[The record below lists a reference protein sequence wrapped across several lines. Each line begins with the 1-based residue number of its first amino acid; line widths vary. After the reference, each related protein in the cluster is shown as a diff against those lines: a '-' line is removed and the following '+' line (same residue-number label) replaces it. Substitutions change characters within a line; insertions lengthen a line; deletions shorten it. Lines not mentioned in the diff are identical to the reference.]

1 MRELKRREVTA
12 NFLSLAL
19 TLGAAFF
26 FLALLIFL
34 LSGEPRRALQYLF
47 IGPFSNP
54 YYFGNWIN
62 ASVPLILTGL
72 GAAVAFQASL
82 FNLGGEGQV
91 YVGGLSVYLLSL
103 VIAPGA
109 GVFALPLLIGG
120 AALAG
125 AAVAGL
131 SGFFKMRWRTDE
143 LISSFLISSALILIV
158 DQLITG
164 PFKDP
169 HTNLMATP
177 VLPRGLSLGRI
188 FPPSSLNGS
197 LFIALALA
205 VLLFFYLYRTHQGYE
220 TRLCGVNREFARYG
234 GIPVNRYFLL
244 PLLYSGAL
252 HGLAGAL
259 AVTGTYGKVLKGF
272 SAGMGWNGIAVALIA
287 RNHPLWVIPAALF
300 FAFLESGAKIAM
312 IHTDITLEVSTVAQA
327 VVFFLITSRWIREY
341 FLYGT
346 GRQT

>member
-1 MRELKRREVTA
+1 MRWV
-12 NFLSLAL
+12 
-19 TLGAAFF
+19 F
-26 FLALLIFL
+26 FLAK
-34 LSGEPRRALQYLF
+34 GHPE
-47 IGPFSNP
+47 
-54 YYFGNWIN
+54 
-62 ASVPLILTGL
+62 V
-72 GAAVAFQASL
+72 
-82 FNLGGEGQV
+82 
-91 YVGGLSVYLLSL
+91 
-103 VIAPGA
+103 
-109 GVFALPLLIGG
+109 
-120 AALAG
+120 G

-131 SGFFKMRWRTDE
+131 SGFFKMMWRTDE

-177 VLPRGLSLGRI
+177 VLPHGGGLGRI
-188 FPPSSLNGS
+188 FPPSALNGS
-197 LFIALALA
+197 LFIALVLA
-205 VLLFFYLYRTHQGYE
+205 VLLYLYLYRTHQGYE

-272 SAGMGWNGIAVALIA
+272 SSGMGWNGIAVALIA

-300 FAFLESGAKIAM
+300 FAYLESGAKISM

-346 GRQT
+346 GRQA